1 MSKRP
6 RRNHA
11 PAFKAKVALE
21 SLKGEQ
27 TLVELAER
35 YQVHPN
41 QITEWKKQLLEHAP
55 DIFSKD
61 NRKPEEGPN
70 VKDLHAK
77 IGQLSMENDF
87 LGRRARSH
95 RRCERKAMIDKDD
108 KLPVTR
114 QCALLDLSRSGV
126 YYTPA
131 PTSAKDMGFMRQID
145 EIHLAYPFYG
155 SRKIRNELW
164 SRGYEMGRDKVR
176 RLMCRMGV
184 EALYVKPRLS
194 LAHPAHVKYPYLL
207 RGLEIT
213 RANHVWAADITY
225 LPMAKGFCYL
235 VAIMDWASRMVLS
248 WRLSNT
254 LDSSFCVDALE
265 EAIAKYGCPEIFN
278 TDQGSQFTA
287 EVFTDTLRARSIA
300 ISMDG
305 KGRWMDNVFIERLW
319 KSVKYE
325 DIYLKAYGSMAEV
338 KKGLATYFMFYNEKR
353 WHQNF
358 DKKTPAM
365 VYCNTLPQRQV
376 AA

>member
-11 PAFKAKVALE
+11 PAFKAKVALDA
-21 SLKGEQ
+21 LKGEQ
-27 TLVELAER
+27 TLVELSQR
-35 YQVHPN
+35 YQIHPN
-41 QITEWKKQLLEHAP
+41 QIAEWKKQLLEHAP

-61 NRKPEEGPN
+61 RKPEQGPS

-87 LGRRARSH
+87 LFRRARSH
-95 RRCERKAMIDKDD
+95 RRCERNMMIDKGD
-108 KLPVTR
+108 KLPVTQ
-114 QCALLDLSRSGV
+114 QCNLLDLCRSGV
-126 YYTPA
+126 YYTPT
-131 PTSAKDMGFMRQID
+131 PLNAKDMELMRKID

-164 SRGYEMGRDKVR
+164 AKGYDVGRDRVR
-176 RLMCRMGV
+176 RLMRRMGI
-184 EALYVKPRLS
+184 EALYIKPRLS
-194 LAHPAHVKYPYLL
+194 LAHPGHVKYPYLL

-213 RANHVWAADITY
+213 RANHVWASDITY
-225 LPMAKGFCYL
+225 IPMAKGFCYL
-235 VAIMDWASRMVLS
+235 VAIMDWTSRMVLA

-287 EVFTDTLRARSIA
+287 EAFTNALSSRGIA

-325 DIYLKAYGSMAEV
+325 DIYLKGYGSMAEV
-338 KKGLATYFMFYNEKR
+338 KKGLANYFMFYNEKR

-358 DKKTPAM
+358 DRRTPAM
-365 VYCNTLPQRQV
+365 VYSNTLPQKQ
-376 AA
+376 AAA